1 MAGTGD
7 IRSARA
13 RRRRLSLVLALAACV
28 TATSLVAVPA
38 VAQDEEPPPEPLT
51 LDVARYVVP
60 NTRAK
65 LIERG
70 VLVKARCNVDCVIVV
85 KLRLPRDV
93 ADELGIKRRTIGA
106 GAAGAKAN
114 QYRWVR
120 ARVSKAAARLLA
132 DYEGDGRLEIRIR
145 ALP

>member
-1 MAGTGD
+1 MAGTHR

-13 RRRRLSLVLALAACV
+13 RRRRSSLVLALAACV

-38 VAQDEEPPPEPLT
+38 VAQEEEPVEPLT
-51 LDVARYVVP
+51 LDVARYIVP

-70 VLVKARCNVDCVIVV
+70 VFVKAKCNVDCVIVV
-85 KLRLPRDV
+85 KLQLPKDV
-93 ADELGIKRRTIGA
+93 ANELGIKRRTIGS
-106 GAAGAKAN
+106 GAAGAKAD
-114 QYRWVR
+114 QYRWIR
-120 ARVSKAAARLLA
+120 ARVSKLAAKRLA
-132 DYEGDGRLEIRIR
+132 DFEGDGRLEIRIR